1 MNLENQHFS
10 DTLSNSHVAIF
21 LVSFLLAVICFRL
34 LNIGGLKDIGSS
46 PSSSVQDF
54 IESL

>member
-10 DTLSNSHVAIF
+10 DTLSSSHVAIF